1 MAGDDMTASSSSRFS
16 GLLPRSAL
24 LVGTLIV
31 LVLGAEILVR
41 IAWPRPLPP
50 HEFLRSFVL
59 RDMYVP
65 DEKAGYRP
73 TPNFKGRIER
83 LGYVTEFSTN
93 SLGMRAPEVGPKSG
107 PRILV
112 FGDSFTWGW
121 GVNQG
126 DEWVSVLDRELGDA
140 VEALNCGVNGYGT
153 EGELRFL
160 ESIGQPL
167 APDLVLVG
175 FFTNDYT
182 DNLISAP
189 SMYTI
194 RNGYLFD
201 QFSHDYYRDNVLAR
215 ESHLYRLFGDAW
227 ENVRVKYLGGVPNA
241 HPARRFTEGDFE
253 RGRDLSEMHLLT
265 MRDRA
270 RAMNAAFG
278 VVWVPADT
286 YALSQ
291 APSEG
296 TRLRADLQSRI
307 AAAGIPSIDLL
318 PIIRG
323 EANVSDLYLPNDGH
337 FSTRGNAIAG
347 RAIAKWVLDLGL
359 IEPAE

>member
-1 MAGDDMTASSSSRFS
+1 MTASSSRRFVR
-16 GLLPRSAL
+16 LLQRSAL
-24 LVGTLIV
+24 LIGTLVVFV
-31 LVLGAEILVR
+31 LVAETVVR
-41 IAWPRPLPP
+41 IAVPRPLPP
-50 HEFLRSFVL
+50 QEFLRGFVL
-59 RDMYVP
+59 KDMYVS

-83 LGYVTEFSTN
+83 LGFVTEFSTN
-93 SLGMRAPEVGPKSG
+93 SLGMRAPEVGPKRG

-126 DEWVSVLDRELGDA
+126 EEWVSVLDRELGEA
-140 VEALNCGVNGYGT
+140 AEALNCGVNGYGT
-153 EGELRFL
+153 EGELGFL
-160 ESIGQPL
+160 ERIGRSL

-189 SMYTI
+189 SMYTV

-201 QFSHDYYRDNVLAR
+201 QFSHDFYRKNVIAR
-215 ESHLYRLFGDAW
+215 ESHLYRLFGLAW
-227 ENVRVKYLGGVPNA
+227 ENVRVKYLEGVPNA
-241 HPARRFTEGDFE
+241 HPARQFTEGDFE
-253 RGRDLSEMHLLT
+253 RGCDLSETYLLA

-270 RAMNAAFG
+270 RSMGAAFG
-278 VVWVPADT
+278 VVWLPSDA
-286 YALSQ
+286 YALSHG
-291 APSEG
+291 PSEDA
-296 TRLRADLQSRI
+296 RLSVDLQSRI

-318 PIIRG
+318 PFITG
-323 EANVSDLYLPNDGH
+323 EANTLDLYLPNDGH
-337 FSTRGNAIAG
+337 FSLRGNAIAG
-347 RAIAKWVLDLGL
+347 RAIAKWIIEAGL